1 MDRFWVS
8 RRRLLAS
15 AVGIGLGLAAPA
27 VTPADDPKPSPE
39 EPFPKDA
46 KEALRRLIAG
56 NKRFVTEQPEHGRTS
71 KEWRKEL
78 AGGQQP
84 FAAILGCSDSRV
96 IPELVFDQG
105 LGDLF
110 VVRVAGNVIAT
121 DVLGS
126 LQYAGYHL
134 KVPLLVVLGHEG
146 CGAVAAALDA
156 KFKRMKEPEHI
167 EALVQMIEPGL
178 KDLDPALTG
187 AAQLNAAVEANVR
200 WSMKQ
205 ITDIPDA
212 KKSLEEKRFE
222 MVGAVYQLATGAVR
236 FLS

>member
-1 MDRFWVS
+1 MCETKMT

-15 AVGIGLGLAAPA
+15 AAGVGLGLAAPSLLL
-27 VTPADDPKPSPE
+27 ADEPKAPDE
-39 EPFPKDA
+39 AFPKSP
-46 KEALRRLIAG
+46 KEALQRLIEG
-56 NKRFVTEQPEHGRTS
+56 NKRFVAEQPEHGRTS
-71 KEWRKEL
+71 KEYRKEL

-96 IPELVFDQG
+96 IPEMAFDQG

-110 VVRVAGNVIAT
+110 VVRVAGNVVAA

-126 LQYAGYHL
+126 LQYAGWHL

-156 KFKRMKEPEHI
+156 KKKGGKEPEHI
-167 EALVQMIEPGL
+167 ETLVGMIEPGL
-178 KDLDPALTG
+178 KDLDPKLTD
-187 AAQLNAAVEANVR
+187 AARLNAAVEANVR
-200 WSMKQ
+200 WSMAQ
-205 ITDIPDA
+205 IADNPDVKTA
-212 KKSLEEKRFE
+212 LEEKRFE
-222 MVGAVYQLATGAVR
+222 LAGAVYQLATGAVR

>member
-1 MDRFWVS
+1 MDGNMFS
-8 RRRLLAS
+8 RRRLLVSAASVGLGLTAS
-15 AVGIGLGLAAPA
+15 AVTAARGEGPPPGEA
-27 VTPADDPKPSPE
+27 V
-39 EPFPKDA
+39 PKDA
-46 KEALRRLIAG
+46 KEVLRRLIAG
-56 NKRFVTEQPEHGRTS
+56 NKRFVAEQPVHGRTS

-84 FAAILGCSDSRV
+84 FAAVLGCSDSHV

-126 LQYAGYHL
+126 LQYAGFHL

-187 AAQLNAAVEANVR
+187 MAQLNAAVEANVR

-205 ITDIPDA
+205 ISDIPDA

>member
-1 MDRFWVS
+1 MDRLWFS

-27 VTPADDPKPSPE
+27 VAPAEDPKPPE

-56 NKRFVTEQPEHGRTS
+56 NKRFVAEQPVHSRTG
-71 KEWRKEL
+71 KERRKEL

-84 FAAILGCSDSRV
+84 FAAVLGCSDSRV
-96 IPELVFDQG
+96 IPEIAFDQG

-110 VVRVAGNVIAT
+110 VVRVAGNVVAA

-126 LQYAGYHL
+126 LQYAGWHL
-134 KVPLLVVLGHEG
+134 NVPLLVVLGHEG

-156 KFKRMKEPEHI
+156 KTKRGKGPEHI
-167 EALVQMIEPGL
+167 ETLVGLIEPGL
-178 KDLDPALTG
+178 KDLDPKLKG
-187 AAQLNAAVEANVR
+187 AARLDAAVEANVR
-200 WSMKQ
+200 RSMAQ
-205 ITDIPDA
+205 LADNRDIKTA
-212 KKSLEEKRFE
+212 LEEKRFE
-222 MVGAVYQLATGAVR
+222 IAGAVYQLETGSVR